1 MVTLTFKTN
10 INCQNCIKK
19 VTPYIE
25 NIQSIDYWEV
35 NIGSEDKILE
45 IEAKSDIADEVI
57 EAIKKAGF
65 EINRL

>member
-1 MVTLTFKTN
+1 MITLTFKTN
-10 INCQNCIKK
+10 INCENCIKK

-35 NIGSEDKILE
+35 NTKSEDKILE
-45 IEAKSDIADEVI
+45 IEAKTDIADEVI